1 MNRIEQLNQFIAE
14 DPGDP
19 FPRYALAL
27 EYLHHQPDQAR
38 KCFEELMERFPEY
51 LPAYYPAAHLYIDLA
66 AAEAAERIFQAG
78 IELARKQGDRKT
90 ERELRQAYEQWLFER
105 S

>member
-1 MNRIEQLNQFIAE
+1 MTRIEQLKQFIAE

-27 EYLHHQPDQAR
+27 EYLNHEPEVARTSFRELLEQFPD
-38 KCFEELMERFPEY
+38 Y
-51 LPAYYPAAHLYIDLA
+51 LPAYYPAAHLLIDLGQNEE
-66 AAEAAERIFQAG
+66 AEQVFQSG
-78 IELARKQGDRKT
+78 IELARKQNDRKT
-90 ERELRQAYEQWLFER
+90 EKELRQAYEQWLFDR